1 MCRFCFD
8 PLYDNESFLYCY
20 LCTLTYCNDCYEKFK
35 NNNMKIIGNSKD
47 PVTEICTLDE
57 IDSLTGNTLVV
68 YHLK

>member
-1 MCRFCFD
+1 
-8 PLYDNESFLYCY
+8 
-20 LCTLTYCNDCYEKFK
+20 
-35 NNNMKIIGNSKD
+35 MKIIGNSKD